1 MIFKLLFLR
10 KNIIKILGWR
20 IKIIILNLKLFILFK
35 KLIILKIH

>member
-20 IKIIILNLKLFILFK
+20 IKIIILNLKLFILF
-35 KLIILKIH
+35 